1 MEIFSP
7 LFALQAEELLLM
19 GDYKT
24 AETMCREGLHH
35 YPDYVAAQSLLALS
49 LIKQNKTDEAH
60 SLAETLNARS
70 KKAAEAI
77 RANLNNDSIL
87 QLYVDKEEIS
97 TNEMHDTDS
106 WDEFEEILV
115 DTQKQ
120 SDIKN
125 TDSEVS
131 ELSDDSI
138 DNLTLETEETPDEVA
153 DEEDIHENIETV
165 EEIEIDEEITYSADP
180 VGFESEDIY
189 EPEQEDEVINND
201 EVADEV
207 DIPESIETVEEI
219 ETKEE
224 ITYSADPVGFESED
238 IYEPEQEDEVIN
250 NDEVADEV
258 DIPETDNIKEDVDI
272 IDEYSLISSL
282 YEVESDKVPSADQND
297 IGIVPG
303 FETILQDDLLSV
315 LEADIFDDS
324 KSITDELSELAKKL
338 ENSSI
343 PIEHNEED
351 DEPEENEYRSEVIS
365 ETLAKIYEMQG
376 AYNDAITAYRKLAEI
391 EPSRKEV
398 YEEKI
403 ENILSKINN
412 G

>member
-207 DIPESIETVEEI
+207 DIPE
-219 ETKEE
+219 
-224 ITYSADPVGFESED
+224 
-238 IYEPEQEDEVIN
+238 
-250 NDEVADEV
+250 
-258 DIPETDNIKEDVDI
+258 TDNIKEDVDI